1 MKASKKLKYILIL
14 ILIVMLS
21 LAGPWG
27 LGKWSNISWIKFKRS
42 RSKKMIM
49 GKMKRWISRSEMTLK
64 LWRKIRRRLRE

>member
-27 LGKWSNISWIKFKRS
+27 F
-42 RSKKMIM
+42 
-49 GKMKRWISRSEMTLK
+49 GKMEQYFLNQIQKESQQENDYGKNEEMDK
-64 LWRKIRRRLRE
+64 QVRNDIEVMEKD